1 MKPDDGYKILNDI
14 FNNDTAYDRGY
25 IDGYDDGYEKGYEIA
40 RKKYDT
46 DYEKNDIQRFRV
58 SGHP

>member
-1 MKPDDGYKILNDI
+1 MKPEEGYQILNDI
-14 FNNDTAYDRGY
+14 FNNDTTYDR
-25 IDGYDDGYEKGYEIA
+25 GYDDGYKKGYEDA

-46 DYEKNDIQRFRV
+46 DYAKNDIQRFRV